1 MLKAVVDTNVLV
13 SGTILSRG
21 NPYQVLE
28 AWRRS
33 QFILVLSPDI
43 IAEIEAVLRRLKIFK
58 KYGLSENLLAR
69 LVNALNAEALFYA
82 LTLSNILLMSKQPI
96 LNFWLAPTQALLIIL
111 SPAIEPSSNLNP
123 TETPVL
129 FPLAFSSLSFIFY
142 RAVAE

>member
-43 IAEIEAVLRRLKIFK
+43 IAEIEAVLRRPKIFK
-58 KYGLSENLLAR
+58 KYGLNENLIAR
-69 LVNALNAEALFYA
+69 LVNALNAEALLIRPGPIEHLADVEAADLKFLACAYA
-82 LTLSNILLMSKQPI
+82 GTADYLVTGDR
-96 LNFWLAPTQALLIIL
+96 ALLQFKTYRDTRIVSPGVFLSLLYIL
-111 SPAIEPSSNLNP
+111 
-123 TETPVL
+123 
-129 FPLAFSSLSFIFY
+129 
-142 RAVAE
+142 